1 MVNIYFFNL
10 GKENSVMV
18 EKSVDEASESVVVSD
33 ENNASSA
40 TTSSDTNSPSSKVR
54 RSPRK
59 RKHSSDDVTNTGSS
73 SECLLKAISLDSIR
87 KSGSRFW
94 PVGWR
99 SELCKCSDCMV
110 GYNSCIHSLPFVTS
124 SVIGLTR
131 SM

>member
-10 GKENSVMV
+10 GIENSVVV

-33 ENNASSA
+33 ENNASGA

-59 RKHSSDDVTNTGSS
+59 RKHSSDDVTNTGSG
-73 SECLLKAISLDSIR
+73 SECVLKAISLDSIQ

-99 SELCKCSDCMV
+99 SELCKCSECMV
-110 GYNSCIHSLPFVTS
+110 SYMYNSFTAICKDL
-124 SVIGLTR
+124 
-131 SM
+131 